1 VDEKVQ
7 YNNYNNLNKSVRIM
21 GLRVWYFMLLFVVAI
36 VLGMA
41 NIPVLVIYL
50 FIVFILIK
58 KVQQE
63 QRKGVPDYIN
73 SLLVKNSSSKDI
85 LADNVFENL
94 EK

>member
-1 VDEKVQ
+1 
-7 YNNYNNLNKSVRIM
+7 M

-41 NIPVLVIYL
+41 NIPVLVVYL
-50 FIVFILIK
+50 FIVVILIK

>member
-1 VDEKVQ
+1 
-7 YNNYNNLNKSVRIM
+7 M

-36 VLGMA
+36 VLGLA
-41 NIPVLVIYL
+41 NIPMFVVYL
-50 FIVFILIK
+50 FIVVILIK

-73 SLLVKNSSSKDI
+73 SLMVKNSSSKDI

>member
-1 VDEKVQ
+1 
-7 YNNYNNLNKSVRIM
+7 
-21 GLRVWYFMLLFVVAI
+21 MLLFVVAI

-85 LADNVFENL
+85 LADNVFANL

>member
-1 VDEKVQ
+1 
-7 YNNYNNLNKSVRIM
+7 M
-21 GLRVWYFMLLFVVAI
+21 GLRGWYFMLLFVVAI
-36 VLGMA
+36 VLGLS
-41 NIPVLVIYL
+41 NIPVFVVYL
-50 FIVFILIK
+50 FIVVILIK

-73 SLLVKNSSSKDI
+73 SLMVKNSSSKDI

>member
-1 VDEKVQ
+1 
-7 YNNYNNLNKSVRIM
+7 M

-36 VLGMA
+36 VLGLA
-41 NIPVLVIYL
+41 NIPVFVVYL
-50 FIVFILIK
+50 FIVVILIK
-58 KVQQE
+58 KVKQE

-73 SLLVKNSSSKDI
+73 SLMVKNSSSKDI

>member
-1 VDEKVQ
+1 
-7 YNNYNNLNKSVRIM
+7 M

-36 VLGMA
+36 VLGLA
-41 NIPVLVIYL
+41 NIPVFVVYL
-50 FIVFILIK
+50 FIVVILIK

-73 SLLVKNSSSKDI
+73 SLMVKNSSSKDI